1 MSVTLPTQSTAQLA
15 TVQTRPSWFRRSIAR
30 IESSDLICSLLAVFD
45 QGMISGTN
53 FVTAILIGR
62 CCGAE
67 TLGIYSLVAAA
78 IAMIVGIQDQLIT
91 APYVLYHNRKTQR
104 TLKRYCGSVLLHQ
117 FVFSALIAAGILLC
131 LLSGPQ
137 FSPTVQSVTLVL
149 LIAAPGILLRAFI
162 REIALAHYDV
172 ITVVLVDAV
181 VCVSQLAIVVSLF
194 ALDAV
199 NLPTVYCVLGAACV
213 VTAAVWMRQN
223 RQRFEFDLQAVQ
235 VTWLRN
241 WRFGRWAL
249 ATHLAGTSTPYIMPW
264 VLFAMRGDK
273 ETGLLASCSV
283 IVGVANILL
292 SGLGDFLT
300 PRAATAYATGGI
312 KNLRRILRS
321 MLGLSVLAIGS
332 VVAVSALFGEQ
343 IINVLYDG
351 RFAGTGTMVTVM
363 SLSVLANAFGNVA
376 GNGLWALDKPRA
388 NFVAD
393 MVTLIFAVATAPM
406 LIGPYGALGA
416 AGSTLA
422 ATTTGA
428 VVRQLIFMQAASEKT
443 T

>member
-1 MSVTLPTQSTAQLA
+1 MSVTLPTSLPTQKSA
-15 TVQTRPSWFRRSIAR
+15 VENHRWFQNLIAR
-30 IESSDLICSLLAVFD
+30 IESSDVICSLLAVFD

-78 IAMIVGIQDQLIT
+78 IAMTVGVQDQLIT
-91 APYVLYHNRKTQR
+91 APYVLYHNRKKHR
-104 TLKRYCGSVLLHQ
+104 SLKRYAGSVLLHQ
-117 FVFSALIAAGILLC
+117 FVFSALISIGVAVCLFAGAA
-131 LLSGPQ
+131 SSSTAQ
-137 FSPTVQSVTLVL
+137 MVTLIL

-162 REIALAHYDV
+162 REVALAHYDV
-172 ITVVLVDAV
+172 MTVVLVDAV
-181 VCVSQLAIVVSLF
+181 VCVCQLAVVGGLF
-194 ALDAV
+194 AVEAL
-199 NLPTVYCVLGAACV
+199 NLATVYCVLGAACV
-213 VTAAVWMRQN
+213 VTAAVWMKYN
-223 RQRFEFDLQAVQ
+223 RGRFVFDREATSVSW
-235 VTWLRN
+235 TRN

-264 VLFAMRGDK
+264 VLFALRGDR

-283 IVGVANILL
+283 IVGIANILL

-300 PRAATAYATGGI
+300 PRAASAYASGGI
-312 KNLRRILRS
+312 KQLRKILRS
-321 MLGLSVLAIGS
+321 MLGLSVIAIGS

-343 IINVLYDG
+343 IIDVLYNG

-363 SLSVLANAFGNVA
+363 SLAVLANAFGNVA
-376 GNGLWALDKPRA
+376 GNGLWALDRPRA

-393 MVTLIFAVATAPM
+393 MLTLVVAISTAPI

-422 ATTTGA
+422 ASAFGA
-428 VVRQLIFMQAASEKT
+428 FFRQLIFMQAAAEKAQ
-443 T
+443 

>member
-15 TVQTRPSWFRRSIAR
+15 TVQTRPSWFQRSIAR

-104 TLKRYCGSVLLHQ
+104 TLKRYSGSVLLHQ

-343 IINVLYDG
+343 IINILYDG